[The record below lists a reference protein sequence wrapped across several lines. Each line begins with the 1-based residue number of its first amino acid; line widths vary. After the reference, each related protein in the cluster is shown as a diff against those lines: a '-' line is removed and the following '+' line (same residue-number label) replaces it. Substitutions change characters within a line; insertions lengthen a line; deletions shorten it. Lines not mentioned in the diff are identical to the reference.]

1 MTRVD
6 GEAAYAV
13 THGVLHSQ
21 CYFWRVTEG
30 KGLMWL
36 SCSRIQLF
44 PGENWEAWSLSLL
57 GSENSRRLPPCHHP
71 RGRSNSFAL
80 LYQAADPSC
89 PIPFSW
95 ELLAPGSTV
104 NGQGECIMLPGCLPS
119 QSSSILWFSHCHLAQ
134 WMLLWLCKTTS
145 VIGLFSLLECWCK
158 KSNKTYS
165 FLSRLVSFGL
175 CCLSCPLQER
185 LLIN

>member
-1 MTRVD
+1 MGKQPTLSPMV
-6 GEAAYAV
+6 
-13 THGVLHSQ
+13 
-21 CYFWRVTEG
+21 CYILSVISGGSLKARDWCGCPVPEFSFFLG
-30 KGLMWL
+30 KTGKPDL
-36 SCSRIQLF
+36 
-44 PGENWEAWSLSLL
+44 SLSLL

-175 CCLSCPLQER
+175 CYLSCPLQER